1 MDKQKLRTT
10 WQSSEWSFSR
20 QKKLYELQHNQST
33 LRFQQQRIKTEP
45 KETLK
50 KFTNPTSFHE
60 YVQLIEKKYRIQN
73 LSKPK
78 RKVGNGRSLV
88 QICSTKSLVLYE
100 SLPNLLQI
108 N

>member
-1 MDKQKLRTT
+1 MDKQKLRVT
-10 WQSSEWSFSR
+10 WQSSDWSFSR
-20 QKKLYELQHNQST
+20 QKKLQELQHTQST
-33 LRFQQQRIKTEP
+33 LRFQQQRAQTES

-50 KFTNPTSFHE
+50 RITNPPNFHE

-73 LSKPK
+73 LSRPQ

-100 SLPNLLQI
+100 SLPNL
-108 N
+108 NK

>member
-1 MDKQKLRTT
+1 MDKQRLRIT
-10 WQSSEWSFSR
+10 WQSSDWSFSR
-20 QKKLYELQHNQST
+20 QKKLQELQHTQST
-33 LRFQQQRIKTEP
+33 LRFQHQRIKTEP

-50 KFTNPTSFHE
+50 KISHPPNFHE
-60 YVQLIEKKYRIQN
+60 YVQQIEKKYRIQN

-78 RKVGNGRSLV
+78 RKTGNVRSLI

-100 SLPNLLQI
+100 SLPNLPQI